1 MAANQRKA
9 REGCRLST
17 TGWSDWELA
26 MVPLVDGFE
35 KRGETDRKG
44 FICSNIRNAFPDEAE
59 RCGIYEWQARKSGQ
73 PDRVVYVGSTC
84 RCSTRSGPLRARI
97 LEYCT
102 NGSHKKDLI
111 NDALSRGYE
120 LWVRVQVVER
130 PYPDGIDDAQDL
142 ENAFLDTYNYAWNK
156 RRNGDI
162 RNILP

>member
-73 PDRVVYVGSTC
+73 PNRVVYVGSTC
-84 RCSTRSGPLRARI
+84 RDKVGALRARI

-102 NGSHKKDLI
+102 NGSHKRRLI
-111 NDALSRGYE
+111 NDALGKGYK
-120 LWVRVQVVER
+120 LYVRVQVVENL
-130 PYPDGIDDAQDL
+130 YPDGREDAQKL
-142 ENAFLDTYNYAWNK
+142 ENKLLDKYDYAWNK